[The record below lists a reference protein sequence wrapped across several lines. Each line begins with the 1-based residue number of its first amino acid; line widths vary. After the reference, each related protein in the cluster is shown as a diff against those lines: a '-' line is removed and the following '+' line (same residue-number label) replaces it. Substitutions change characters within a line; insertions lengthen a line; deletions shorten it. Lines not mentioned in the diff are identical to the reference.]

1 MYYFIIYIVIVLSK
15 LSVVIGND
23 EYFWIS
29 LFSILNVFI
38 CYIILWLFCYFMGFY
53 VSIIKLVYVDI
64 NTYKLYTII
73 FRHTQIINIMYI
85 INSLLIKYI
94 LIYIV

>member
-1 MYYFIIYIVIVLSK
+1 MFLYVTLFYDYFV
-15 LSVVIGND
+15 
-23 EYFWIS
+23 
-29 LFSILNVFI
+29 
-38 CYIILWLFCYFMGFY
+38 ILWVFY